1 MAAFGHWGASWDCD
15 LAMLRRRNDKMIGPP
30 MTDARIAV
38 STEKTA
44 AELALEALDQAF
56 EYYTPTPVLVKAEDE
71 PVEYYEYAAAA

>member
-1 MAAFGHWGASWDCD
+1 
-15 LAMLRRRNDKMIGPP
+15 

-44 AELALEALDQAF
+44 PELALEALDQAF